1 MREHATA
8 VFGPGSAHAQLV
20 KIKKFSSERKRA
32 SKKITFYVVISG
44 EYWKKFSPLARKPIK
59 TSDSLIFNAGARAK
73 KGHFFLGENG

>member
-32 SKKITFYVVISG
+32 SKKYYFLCGDFWSIL
-44 EYWKKFSPLARKPIK
+44 KKIFS
-59 TSDSLIFNAGARAK
+59 ARA
-73 KGHFFLGENG
+73 EAY